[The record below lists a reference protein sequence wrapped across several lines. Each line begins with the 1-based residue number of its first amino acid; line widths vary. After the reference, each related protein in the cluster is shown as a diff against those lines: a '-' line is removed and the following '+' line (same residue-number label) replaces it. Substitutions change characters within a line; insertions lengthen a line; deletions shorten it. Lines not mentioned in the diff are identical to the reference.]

1 MCLLIGAPFLLLF
14 DLKHEL
20 LSLESMYEQSI
31 DTTKKIIADKLTIYK
46 QTMLK
51 LALTVILV
59 ALTTSN

>member
-1 MCLLIGAPFLLLF
+1 
-14 DLKHEL
+14 
-20 LSLESMYEQSI
+20 MYEQSI